1 MINANNNQQY
11 TNKIVKK
18 EYFQIDLKNV
28 AITNTLR

>member
-1 MINANNNQQY
+1 MQIT
-11 TNKIVKK
+11 TNSIQIKLLKK